1 MVCSGKNFPQLS
13 CIPVPFVVHFTRR
26 VALLGETRPYTGRE
40 GEGFTMTASTRR
52 DNAAYVLGRKKNENK
67 EVPPV
72 SKELLERAKEV
83 ARKYGIGTD
92 KRGK

>member
-1 MVCSGKNFPQLS
+1 
-13 CIPVPFVVHFTRR
+13 
-26 VALLGETRPYTGRE
+26 
-40 GEGFTMTASTRR
+40 MTASTRR

-67 EVPPV
+67 EVPTV

-83 ARKYGIGTD
+83 AQKYGIGTD